1 MEDTFIFQLVYFI
14 MVALVSTF
22 FWFFPRVV
30 QKKLYVE
37 KEDLYNITII
47 IVLAEITNVVAFFI
61 TRGIFA

>member
-14 MVALVSTF
+14 MVALVSTL